1 MSADLSVGSGGPGG
15 SGGVGTA
22 GKDGKDATGVTVR
35 VPLATQLFRFVCT
48 GVVGAV
54 VDFGSTYLLHLAGLS
69 DGLSKTV
76 GFVLGTLTAYFIN
89 RRWTFQADP
98 STRRFVVTMLS
109 YLVTY
114 VVQLGLYKLCIPW
127 LEDHDFSD
135 FWTRAVSFVIAQGTA
150 TVLNFIIQRWVIFRV
165 L

>member
-1 MSADLSVGSGGPGG
+1 MTAPGTGGEPGTM
-15 SGGVGTA
+15 V
-22 GKDGKDATGVTVR
+22 VQ
-35 VPLATQLFRFVCT
+35 VPLVTQLFRFICT

-54 VDFGSTYLLHLAGLS
+54 VDFGSTYLLHLAGLG

-76 GFVLGTLTAYFIN
+76 GFILGTLTAYFIN
-89 RRWTFQADP
+89 RRWTFQAAP
-98 STRRFVVTMLS
+98 STKRFVVTMCS
-109 YLVTY
+109 YLLTY
-114 VVQLGLYKLCIPW
+114 AVQLGLYKLCIPW

-165 L
+165 V